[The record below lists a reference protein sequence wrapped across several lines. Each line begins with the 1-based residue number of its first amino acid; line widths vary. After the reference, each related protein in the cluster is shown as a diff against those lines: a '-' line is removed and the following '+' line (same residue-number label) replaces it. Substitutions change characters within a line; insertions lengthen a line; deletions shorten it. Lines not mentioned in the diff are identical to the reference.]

1 MQKVNMQRLN
11 KQIVKIGNCLM
22 QCLVILALALPLI
35 PYTETCAEETD
46 TEHKTKKVH
55 AMNQKVYEKLTQ
67 AQELIEQKDYKQGL
81 SILDEVKARDNL
93 TAYEIAHLWNYY
105 AYTYYLQEKYKESIT
120 AYEKVLK
127 QPDLPDGLITS
138 TLNTLSQ
145 LYFSIENYQAAL
157 DTANKLVQTVAE
169 PSTSTYLL
177 IGQAHYQLE
186 QYEEAI
192 KPINKAIQIHH
203 ANGKQPKENW
213 LLLLRVIYFELG
225 QYEKMINV
233 LNEMI
238 RLYPKEQYLRTL
250 AGAYSELNQIKK
262 QLAITEALYDMG
274 YLQKESEKLNLANMF
289 LLHEVPYKAARLI
302 QDLIDR
308 KAIESNENNLR
319 LLSQAWYQAM
329 VDEKAI
335 PPLKLAAAKAQ
346 SGELYIRLAQSYIN
360 LESWQNATAALTK
373 GIAKGNLK
381 RPDTAYVMLGMARFN
396 QNQLDLSK
404 NAFQKASEDKRS
416 RKTAEQ
422 WLAYVE
428 NELHRA
434 DVMQS
439 IAN

>member
-1 MQKVNMQRLN
+1 MQRLN
-11 KQIVKIGNCLM
+11 KQIVKIGNYLM
-22 QCLVILALALPLI
+22 QCLVILALALPLM
-35 PYTETCAEETD
+35 PYTETYAEETD
-46 TEHKTKKVH
+46 SEHKTRKVH

-81 SILDEVKARDNL
+81 SILDAVKARDNL

-120 AYEKVLK
+120 AYEKILK

-145 LYFSIENYQAAL
+145 LYFSTENYQAAL

-192 KPINKAIQIHH
+192 KPINKAIEIHH
-203 ANGKQPKENW
+203 ANGKQSKENW

-262 QLAITEALYDMG
+262 HLAITEALYDMG
-274 YLQKESEKLNLANMF
+274 YLKKESEKLNLANMF
-289 LLHEVPYKAARLI
+289 LLHEVPYKAASLI
-302 QDLIDR
+302 QDLIDK

-319 LLSQAWYQAM
+319 LLSQAWYQARE
-329 VDEKAI
+329 DGKAI

-360 LESWQNATAALTK
+360 LESWQNATVALTR
-373 GIAKGNLK
+373 GIEKGNLK

-434 DVMQS
+434 GVMQS